1 LRAAISEFKE
11 QTGNSVMQITEI
23 SASGLKRE
31 YKVVINA
38 AALEST
44 VNEKLEN
51 IRGQVNMPGFRPG
64 KAPAALIKKQY
75 GRALLGEAMEESVN
89 SALQK
94 TLEDNKLRPAMQ
106 PKVDIQSFEEGKD
119 FECTIAVEV
128 LPEIVPG
135 DFKAIK
141 LERLVVEPND
151 SEVDEFL
158 TRLSDQ
164 QKTYEKADKV
174 AEKGDQVVIDFSGS
188 VDGVKFDGG
197 TASDYP
203 LVLGSNTFIPG
214 FEDQLTGLK
223 AGDAKT
229 VKVTFPENYGNSD
242 LAGKPADFE
251 CTVKEVRAA
260 QPVTIDDEFAKRFGL
275 QSLQELKDNI
285 KRDLGSE
292 YKSLARMKMKRSLL
306 DQLSDQHSFDVPP
319 GMVELEFGQI
329 WNEISGD
336 KARLEAEMA
345 EEKKSEDELKA
356 EYQKI
361 AERRIRLGLLLSEVG
376 RINNIEVK
384 SEEITRAMI
393 EQARRFPG
401 QERQVMEYFQK
412 NPEAAQSLRAPIF
425 EDKVVD
431 FIVEM
436 ATVTDKPVTKEE
448 LQKEVEAVS

>member
-1 LRAAISEFKE
+1 
-11 QTGNSVMQITEI
+11 MQITEI

-44 VNEKLEN
+44 VNQKLET

-94 TLEDNKLRPAMQ
+94 TLEDNNLRPAMQ
-106 PKVDIQSFEEGKD
+106 PKVDIQTFEEGKD

-141 LERLVVEPND
+141 LERLVVEPGD
-151 SEVDEFL
+151 AEVEEFL
-158 TRLSDQ
+158 TRLSEQ
-164 QKTYEKADKV
+164 QKTYEKADR
-174 AEKGDQVVIDFSGS
+174 ASEKGDQVVIDFSGS
-188 VDGVKFDGG
+188 VNGVKFDGG

-214 FEDQLTGLK
+214 FEDQLVGLK
-223 AGDAKT
+223 AGDEKT
-229 VKVTFPENYGNSD
+229 VTVTFPENYGNAD
-242 LAGKPADFE
+242 LAGKPAEFA

-260 QPVTIDDEFAKRFGL
+260 GAVTIDDEFAKRFGL
-275 QSLQELKDNI
+275 ASLQELKDNI
-285 KRDLGSE
+285 KRDLGQE
-292 YKSLARMKMKRSLL
+292 YKSLSRMKLKRGLL
-306 DQLSDQHSFDVPP
+306 DQLADQHSFEVPP
-319 GMVELEFGQI
+319 GMVGLEFDQI
-329 WNEISGD
+329 WNEISAD

-345 EEKKSEDELKA
+345 EEKKTEDELKE
-356 EYQKI
+356 EYRKI

-376 RINNIEVK
+376 RQNNIEVK
-384 SEEITRAMI
+384 PEEITRAMV

-448 LQKEVEAVS
+448 LQKEVEAVA